1 MHLFVCLTYVKSEL
15 INQIRFFGL
24 FFIFQLTLKTGV
36 IQPSQE
42 SITFYKTVILANQF
56 LGDIAIVMLTS
67 KTV

>member
-1 MHLFVCLTYVKSEL
+1 
-15 INQIRFFGL
+15 
-24 FFIFQLTLKTGV
+24 LTLKTGV

-67 KTV
+67 KAV